1 MFLFFIASGVHFE
14 REREKRMTEH
24 HNNMAETIEE
34 STGKNSAFFALLKE
48 NNTYKMSEWLKKR
61 PFLSLNPTKKAAILA
76 FLCHELLQNKAVIRQ
91 IDSAIETVA
100 QLKRERWPIEANLR
114 K

>member
-1 MFLFFIASGVHFE
+1 MSE
-14 REREKRMTEH
+14 T
-24 HNNMAETIEE
+24 AEDT
-34 STGKNSAFFALLKE
+34 TGKNSAFFSLLKE
-48 NNTYKMSEWLKKR
+48 NQTYKMSEWLKRR
-61 PFLSLNPTKKAAILA
+61 PVLSLNPTQKAAILA

>member
-1 MFLFFIASGVHFE
+1 MSENGG
-14 REREKRMTEH
+14 
-24 HNNMAETIEE
+24 EE
-34 STGKNSAFFALLKE
+34 AWEGGKNAAFFVALRD
-48 NNTYKMSEWLKKR
+48 NSTWKMSEWLRRK
-61 PFLSLNPTKKAAILA
+61 PFLALNATQKSAILA

-100 QLKRERWPIEANLR
+100 QFRRDRWNIETKIR